1 MAGTLARITTLLVA
15 VGVLLIGHGLQLTL
29 LPLHALEAGWS
40 TSAIA
45 WTGSFYFFGFVTG
58 CVVLPGTV
66 SAVGHIRS
74 FMVMAAVATVALLT
88 AALFVELIG
97 WLIVRFASGVALA
110 GLYMVIE
117 SWLTDVSPR
126 EQRGRILSIYL
137 LVTLV
142 GMAIGQLLVAAE
154 DPGDLDLFIVAAI
167 MISLAIVPVGLTR
180 VASPSPIPPV
190 RFTPRTLLRASRVAV
205 ICAVLAGMVV
215 GAFWTL
221 GPVIARGYGLGSGN
235 VAILMSLG
243 VLGGAAAQLPVGRF
257 SDSRDRRLVIG
268 ALGLIGAFVCALAFI
283 FVDGSPAALYLS
295 FFLLGAAVMPMY
307 ALCIAHAVDRPELT
321 LVEVASGILL
331 AHSAGSIVGPIIVA
345 PLVASFGPGVFFF
358 FSAVCLLGTA
368 AWTAYR
374 YVAVERPP
382 HEERAAMLPRTTQAI
397 AELAAPEETPA
408 EGASAPDADLAAA
421 DGTVSS
427 AADDGPATDAPR

>member
-15 VGVLLIGHGLQLTL
+15 VGVLLIGHGLQMTL
-29 LPLHALEAGWS
+29 LPLHALGAGWS

-45 WTGSFYFFGFVTG
+45 WTGSFYFIGFVTG
-58 CVVLPGTV
+58 CIVLPATI

-74 FMVMAAVATVALLT
+74 FMVMAAIATAALLT
-88 AALFVELIG
+88 AALFVEVTVWIL
-97 WLIVRFASGVALA
+97 VRFASGVALA

-137 LVTLV
+137 LVTLI

-154 DPGDLDLFIVAAI
+154 DPNDLELFVVAAI
-167 MISLAIVPVGLTR
+167 MISIAIVPVGLTR

-190 RFTPRTLLRASRVAV
+190 SFTPRTLLRASRVAV
-205 ICAVLAGMVV
+205 VCAVLAGMVV

-221 GPVIARGYGLGSGN
+221 GPIVARAYGLGSEA
-235 VAILMSLG
+235 VAVLMSLG

-257 SDSRDRRLVIG
+257 SDSTDRRLVIG
-268 ALGLIGAFVCALAFI
+268 ALGLIGATVCALAYL
-283 FVDGSPAALYLS
+283 FVEGSAAALYAS
-295 FFLLGAAVMPMY
+295 FFCLGAAVMPMY

-331 AHSAGSIVGPIIVA
+331 AHSAGSIVGPVIIA
-345 PLVASFGPGVFFF
+345 PMIAPFGPRVFFF
-358 FSAVCLLGTA
+358 YSAVCLLAVT

-374 YVAVERPP
+374 YVAVERPGP
-382 HEERAAMLPRTTQAI
+382 HEDKAAMLPRTTQAI
-397 AELAAPEETPA
+397 AELAAGNGEASAAGETSSAGETPFTG
-408 EGASAPDADLAAA
+408 EAA
-421 DGTVSS
+421 VSDS
-427 AADDGPATDAPR
+427 ES